1 MLVVTAFL
9 LLPVLVAAGTT
20 PLVALAFV
28 AVVVARG
35 AVVEV
40 LSGGSGAALIPV
52 LVRTGRAQLAFAG
65 GLTTGLLL
73 A

>member
-1 MLVVTAFL
+1 
-9 LLPVLVAAGTT
+9 
-20 PLVALAFV
+20 V